1 MKPAVWPRD
10 ERGEAKLLQVD
21 PGAGTVSDRRLLE
34 LPSLLRAEDVLVVND
49 AGTLPASLAGVT
61 SLGQVEVRLAGRGG
75 TDRDWTAVLFG
86 AGSWRQRTE
95 DRAAPPELTAGEV
108 IGFGHALK
116 AEVRGVS
123 PLSPRLVELRFNRE
137 GASLWS
143 ALYRQGRPVQ
153 YSHLCGPL
161 ALWHVQTAY
170 GSRPWAVE
178 MPSAG
183 RPLGVALLGQLRR
196 RGVRIATVTHAAG
209 LSSTGDPGLDACL
222 PLPERFEV
230 PPATAEVVDA
240 ARRATGRV
248 VAVGTSVVRAL
259 EASAARDG
267 RVRPGLGVAALHI
280 SAGFEPRAVN
290 GLLTGV
296 HEPGTSHFDMLRAFA
311 PEPLLAEARGRAEGW
326 GYLGHEFGDLSL
338 ILAAEGR
345 RSPPSAQ
352 PGPS

>member
-10 ERGEAKLLQVD
+10 QRSEARLLQVD
-21 PGAGTVSDRRLLE
+21 PMARTVSDRRLAD
-34 LPSLLRAEDVLVVND
+34 LPSLLRANDVLVVND
-49 AGTLPASLAGVT
+49 AATLPASLSGAT
-61 SLGQVEVRLAGRGG
+61 RLGAVEVRLAGPGE

-95 DRAAPPELTAGEV
+95 DRPPPPELTPGEV
-108 IGFGHALK
+108 IRFGDDLS

-123 PLSPRLVELRFNRE
+123 PVSPRLVDLRFAE
-137 GASLWS
+137 HGESLWP

-153 YSHLCGPL
+153 YSYHCGPL

-196 RGVRIATVTHAAG
+196 RGLTIATVTHAAG
-209 LSSTGDPGLDACL
+209 LSSSGDPGLDARL

-230 PPATAEVVDA
+230 PPWTVEAIRA
-240 ARRATGRV
+240 ARSAAGRV

-259 EASAARDG
+259 EASAANDG
-267 RVRPGLGVAALHI
+267 HVRPGRGVAVLRI
-280 SAGFEPRAVN
+280 SAGFQPRAVD

-296 HEPGTSHFDMLRAFA
+296 HEPGTSHFEMLRAFA
-311 PEPLLAEARGRAEGW
+311 PEPLLEEARGRAEAW
-326 GYLGHEFGDLSL
+326 GYLSHEFGDLSL
-338 ILAAEGR
+338 ILA
-345 RSPPSAQ
+345 S
-352 PGPS
+352 

>member
-10 ERGEAKLLQVD
+10 EARLLQVD
-21 PGAGTVSDRRLLE
+21 PVARTVSDRRLPD
-34 LPSLLRAEDVLVVND
+34 LPSLLRANDVLVVND
-49 AGTLPASLAGVT
+49 AATLPASLSGST
-61 SLGQVEVRLAGRGG
+61 RLGPVEARLAGPGE
-75 TDRDWTAVLFG
+75 TDRDWTAVIFG

-95 DRAAPPELTAGEV
+95 DRPPPPALTAGDV
-108 IGFGHALK
+108 IRFGDELS

-123 PLSPRLVELRFNRE
+123 PVSPRLVDLRFAE
-137 GASLWS
+137 QGASLWS

-153 YSHLCGPL
+153 YSYLCGPL

-183 RPLGVALLGQLRR
+183 RPLGVALMGQLLR
-196 RGVRIATVTHAAG
+196 RGVRLATVTHAAG
-209 LSSTGDPGLDACL
+209 LSSSGDPGLDAQL

-230 PPATAEVVDA
+230 PPSTVEAIQA
-240 ARRATGRV
+240 ARRAAGRV

-259 EASAARDG
+259 EASAANDG
-267 RVRPGLGVAALHI
+267 DVRAGRAVAALRI
-280 SAGFEPRAVN
+280 SAGFEPRVVD

-296 HEPGTSHFDMLRAFA
+296 HEPGTSHFELLRAFA
-311 PEPLLAEARGRAEGW
+311 PGPLLDEALGRAEAW

-338 ILAAEGR
+338 ILAA
-345 RSPPSAQ
+345 
-352 PGPS
+352 

>member
-10 ERGEAKLLQVD
+10 ERNEARLLQVE
-21 PGAGTVSDRRLLE
+21 PVARTVSDQRLQD
-34 LPSLLRAEDVLVVND
+34 LPSLLRANDVLVVND
-49 AGTLPASLAGVT
+49 AATLPASLSGAT
-61 SLGQVEVRLAGRGG
+61 RLGAVEVRLASPGE

-95 DRAAPPELTAGEV
+95 DRPPPPALTAGDE
-108 IGFGHALK
+108 IRFGDDLLAK
-116 AEVRGVS
+116 VRGVS
-123 PLSPRLVELRFNRE
+123 PVSPRLVTLRFAE
-137 GASLWS
+137 QGASLWS

-153 YSHLCGPL
+153 YSYLCGPL

-196 RGVRIATVTHAAG
+196 RGVRLATVTHAAG
-209 LSSTGDPGLDACL
+209 LSSTGDPGLDARL

-230 PPATAEVVDA
+230 PPSTVEAIHA
-240 ARRATGRV
+240 ARSAAGRV

-259 EASAARDG
+259 EASAASDG
-267 RVRPGLGVAALHI
+267 DVRAGRGVAALRI
-280 SAGFEPRAVN
+280 SAGFEPRVVD

-296 HEPGTSHFDMLRAFA
+296 HEPGTSHFELLRAFA
-311 PEPLLAEARGRAEGW
+311 PDPLLEEARGRAEAW
-326 GYLGHEFGDLSL
+326 EYLGHEFGDLSL
-338 ILAAEGR
+338 ILAA
-345 RSPPSAQ
+345 
-352 PGPS
+352 

>member
-10 ERGEAKLLQVD
+10 EARLLQVD
-21 PGAGTVSDRRLLE
+21 PMARTVADRRLPD
-34 LPSLLRAEDVLVVND
+34 LPSLLRANDVLVVND
-49 AGTLPASLAGVT
+49 AATLPASLSGST
-61 SLGQVEVRLAGRGG
+61 RRGPVEARLAGPGE

-95 DRAAPPELTAGEV
+95 DRPPPPELSPGEW
-108 IGFGHALK
+108 IRFGDELS

-123 PLSPRLVELRFNRE
+123 PVSPRLVDLRFAE
-137 GASLWS
+137 GGEALWS

-153 YSHLCGPL
+153 YSYLCGPL

-196 RGVRIATVTHAAG
+196 RGVGIATVTHAAG
-209 LSSTGDPGLDACL
+209 LSSSGDPGLDARL

-230 PPATAEVVDA
+230 PPSTVEAIHA
-240 ARRATGRV
+240 ARGAAGRV
-248 VAVGTSVVRAL
+248 LAVGTSVVRAL
-259 EASAARDG
+259 EAGATHDG
-267 RVRPGLGVAALHI
+267 HVRSGRGVAALRI
-280 SAGFEPRAVN
+280 SAGFEPRVVD

-296 HEPGTSHFDMLRAFA
+296 HEPGTSHFELLKAFA
-311 PEPLLAEARGRAEGW
+311 AEPLLEEARARAEAW

-338 ILAAEGR
+338 ILG
-345 RSPPSAQ
+345 
-352 PGPS
+352 G